1 MAKVFIFSSVCLLF
15 LTGPVQFPEGEKKIT
30 SIFLKFVVKGF
41 EAPQISVKTKI

>member
-30 SIFLKFVVKGF
+30 YIFLFSHFF
-41 EAPQISVKTKI
+41 EAPQINVKTKI